1 MSVRIGEQTF
11 EAEYMNTPEE
21 KTKGMMGRKDLN
33 GCMVFN
39 MGKGHHSFWMK
50 NCLVP
55 LDIIYVLNNRISHIH
70 SNCPPADPH
79 QMNPPRYSGI
89 GDHVIEFLAGTANKW
104 KVGDR
109 VSMYLGTPQNPVKS
123 DFQR

>member
-79 QMNPPRYSGI
+79 QTTHEILHPETLNRRSADQERPSAWTQQIPSI
-89 GDHVIEFLAGTANKW
+89 
-104 KVGDR
+104 
-109 VSMYLGTPQNPVKS
+109 LGCRENRPQLKIRP
-123 DFQR
+123 

>member
-11 EAEYMNTPEE
+11 EAEYMKTPED
-21 KTKGMMGRKDLN
+21 KMRGMMGRKELK

-70 SNCPPADPH
+70 PNCPPADSH
-79 QMNPPRYSGI
+79 QLNPPRYTGI
-89 GDHVIEFLAGTANKW
+89 GDHVIEFLAGTAKNW

-109 VSMYLGTPQNPVKS
+109 VSMYLGTPQNPVQS
-123 DFQR
+123 DFQQ